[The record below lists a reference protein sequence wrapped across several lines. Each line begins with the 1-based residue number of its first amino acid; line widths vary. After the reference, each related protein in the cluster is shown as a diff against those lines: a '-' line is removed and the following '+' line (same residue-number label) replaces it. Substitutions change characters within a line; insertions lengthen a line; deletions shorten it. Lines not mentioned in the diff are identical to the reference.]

1 MKKSSMGKKGSYGV
15 KDKEHDSGM
24 SHKRERPSFGKDAAA
39 SDPKVGYAHQG
50 GKKIHMCNPSGKM

>member
-1 MKKSSMGKKGSYGV
+1 MGKKGSYGV